1 MNLNTM
7 QHIKIR
13 KYSLLVG
20 LCLFFLLRTIS
31 AQSIDPN
38 GVGKVIFFDHDSYVV
53 KPEFENVIRAHAEF
67 LIANPKS
74 KVSIE
79 GHTEDRGGY
88 EYNLSLAQKRAKA
101 VKILLLRS
109 NVSESQIEAISF
121 GSTKPAEQGVDEAA
135 FAKNRRVEF
144 FYR

>member
-1 MNLNTM
+1 MKSTTM
-7 QHIKIR
+7 RHIKIR
-13 KYSLLVG
+13 KHSILVG
-20 LCLFFLLRTIS
+20 FYLFFLLGTIS

-38 GVGKVIFFDHDSYVV
+38 GVGKVIFFDYDSFVV

-67 LIANPKS
+67 LIANPKA

-79 GHTEDRGGY
+79 GHTEARGGY
-88 EYNLSLAQKRAKA
+88 EYNLSLAQKRTKA
-101 VKILLLRS
+101 VTILLLRL
-109 NVSESQIEAISF
+109 NVSQSQFEAVSF
-121 GSTKPAEQGVDEAA
+121 GSTKPAAQGDDEAA

>member
-1 MNLNTM
+1 VNLNTM

-20 LCLFFLLRTIS
+20 LCLFFLLGTIS
-31 AQSIDPN
+31 AQSIDPR
-38 GVGKVIFFDHDSYVV
+38 GVAKVIFFDYGSFVV
-53 KPEFENVIRAHAEF
+53 LPEFENVIRVHAEF

-79 GHTEDRGGY
+79 GHTEDMGGY
-88 EYNLSLAQKRAKA
+88 EYNLSLAQRRAK
-101 VKILLLRS
+101 VVTSFLLKFGVPS
-109 NVSESQIEAISF
+109 IQIESVSF
-121 GSTKPAEQGVDEAA
+121 GSTKPAAEGDDEAA
-135 FAKNRRVEF
+135 IATNRRVEF